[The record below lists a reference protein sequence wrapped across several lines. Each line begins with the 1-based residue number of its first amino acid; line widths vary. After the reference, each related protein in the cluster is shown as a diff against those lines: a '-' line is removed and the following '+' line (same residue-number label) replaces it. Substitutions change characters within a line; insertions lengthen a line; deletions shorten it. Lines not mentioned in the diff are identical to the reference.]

1 MLCLSESH
9 MICSLLTCTVVPDS
23 VVVGCLGNSSANVK
37 PGEIALRLHFE
48 AEHSNV
54 LIVTAELLNGCL
66 TTCEVVA
73 MDMSLHPCDAVTV
86 SSESNPYWRMM
97 HVVVTEAVHACTCMW
112 QSCYLHVAVML
123 SACTC
128 MHTCGK
134 ICMFEANKNSNNA
147 SALSQIHISWCQFV
161 TAPFRASHFSA

>member
-1 MLCLSESH
+1 

-97 HVVVTEAVHACTCMW
+97 HVVVTETVHACVRHVICMYMLMFYMYMHVAGMW
-112 QSCYLHVAVML
+112 LHVL
-123 SACTC
+123 T
-128 MHTCGK
+128 TY
-134 ICMFEANKNSNNA
+134 ICMFEANKKQHVYFSTFTD
-147 SALSQIHISWCQFV
+147 SHQLVPLLLPPSPS
-161 TAPFRASHFSA
+161 FRASHFSA